1 MKVFRPELKWLE
13 DVLPE
18 GLGVPS
24 STLISGPGGSGKP
37 LVGLG
42 IAAEWIRKGG
52 SVVFVPLQYPGR
64 GVVEED
70 MRDAYGIRLS
80 EYEASTAFLRFDRT
94 MDPYKKRIM
103 LLEDGEICSNLT
115 NPDNFSRAIDLAA
128 LSLPNEGP
136 GTLIF
141 ASAVN
146 LLLFSESF
154 AEPMY
159 ALLRHQLQ
167 EDRRFSWL
175 YTATTSTLVEKITG
189 LEEAAD
195 NLLISERSEPE
206 GRLLLRVIRARD
218 VRWREEAV
226 ELPLDAQTLQR
237 MKRRA
242 EESRMINIPALRE
255 I

>member
-1 MKVFRPELKWLE
+1 MKVFQPELKWLA
-13 DVLPE
+13 DVFPE
-18 GLGVPS
+18 GIAVPS

-37 LVGLG
+37 LIGLG
-42 IAAEWIRKGG
+42 VAAEWIRKGG
-52 SVVFVPLQYPGR
+52 SVVFIPLQYPGR

-70 MRDAYGIRLS
+70 MREAYGIRLS
-80 EYEASTAFLRFDRT
+80 EFEASTAFVYFDRT

-103 LLEDGEICSNLT
+103 LLKDGEIASNLA

-141 ASAVN
+141 ATAVN

-154 AEPMY
+154 AEAMH
-159 ALLRHQLQ
+159 ALLQRQLR
-167 EDRRFSWL
+167 EDKRYSWL
-175 YTATTSTLVEKITG
+175 YTATTSTLVEKIAS
-189 LEEAAD
+189 LEEAAE
-195 NLLISERSEPE
+195 NLLISERPEPE
-206 GRLLLRVIRARD
+206 GRPLLRAVRARH

-226 ELPLDAQTLQR
+226 ELPLDFRMLQR
-237 MKRRA
+237 MRQRA
-242 EESRMINIPALRE
+242 KESREVNIPALRE